1 MRAPRHPPPPPRLTR
16 VAVCRRCSQCRT
28 KQAAPQQVPRWRR
41 RSGRFHC
48 CGQKE
53 GALEEGGPVDAR
65 FLGRV
70 DEDHAG
76 RDTVRRRDVSRR
88 RLGCERGPVARCEM
102 HLRWACI
109 HTCHMWRGR
118 WMEEHCRTDG
128 GGSRASRRAQPSAGL
143 SGAWP
148 EPSLCGHG
156 WGEGRGACA

>member
-109 HTCHMWRGR
+109 HTCHVARPM
-118 WMEEHCRTDG
+118 DG
-128 GGSRASRRAQPSAGL
+128 GALSHRWRRFASEPPSTAK
-143 SGAWP
+143 
-148 EPSLCGHG
+148 
-156 WGEGRGACA
+156 RGAQRGLAGAEPLRAWMGGG